1 LGKFGKE
8 PRKMLKPKEES
19 LYECFA
25 CKFEM
30 YTENAVEKG
39 KIIWLN
45 INQILIST
53 NCSYDVVK
61 TEYLSS
67 LSQHFKECNETWRDP
82 FNEVYLIDR
91 CI

>member
-1 LGKFGKE
+1 LGKIGKE

-39 KIIWLN
+39 IIIWLN

-53 NCSYDVVK
+53 NCLYDVVK

-67 LSQHFKECNETWRDP
+67 LSQHFKECDETWRDP
-82 FNEVYLIDR
+82 LNEVY
-91 CI
+91 